1 MKRSGGLKALVH
13 KFEKGMNG
21 LRYAEIETPGLGKDQ
36 VRVKLHFAGLNH
48 RDLFTIAQHD
58 AESLIIGSDGVGE
71 IIEIASTD
79 KNFKVGDKVIINPGL
94 NWAKNS
100 DAAPDNLKILGNP
113 VSGTFAE
120 EIVLPIE
127 NIALKPGYLSME
139 EASVLSLSALTAYR
153 ALFTKGDISKE
164 DTILIPGIGGGVATY
179 LLQFAKAIG
188 AKVYVTSRSEDK
200 LERAKKLGADKGI
213 QSEGNWNQLLGGE
226 KVDLVIE
233 TVGAATFHQSL
244 NQIRKG
250 GTMVLIGSSTGDKIE
265 FNLREFFYGQ
275 YTLKG
280 TTMGSSEEYQ
290 AMLDFIEKYTIRPV
304 VDKIFKIEEY
314 EKAFDRLENGE
325 QFGKIGFAIS

>member
-1 MKRSGGLKALVH
+1 MKALVH
-13 KFEKGMNG
+13 KYKKGMDG
-21 LRYAEIETPGLGKDQ
+21 LHYEETKNQELKKEE
-36 VRVKLHFAGLNH
+36 VRIKLHFAGLNH

-58 AESLIIGSDGVGE
+58 ENAEPLIIGSDGVGE
-71 IIEIASTD
+71 ISEILTEN

-94 NWAKNS
+94 NWIKVS
-100 DAAPDNLKILGNP
+100 DAAPENLEILGNP

-120 EIVLPIE
+120 EIILPIE
-127 NIALKPGYLSME
+127 NIVMKPEYLSME

-153 ALFTKGDISKE
+153 ALFTKGNVTKD

-188 AKVYVTSRSEDK
+188 ASVYVTSRSKDK
-200 LERAKKLGADKGI
+200 LEQAKKLGANKGI
-213 QSEGNWNQLLGGE
+213 QSEGDWNELLKEE
-226 KVDLVIE
+226 KVDVVIE

-244 NQIRKG
+244 NQLRKG

-290 AMLDFIEKYTIRPV
+290 AMLDFIGKHNIRPV
-304 VDKIFKIEEY
+304 VDKIFKIEDFK
-314 EKAFDRLENGE
+314 KAFDRLEKGK

>member
-1 MKRSGGLKALVH
+1 MKALVH
-13 KFEKGMNG
+13 KFEKGMDG
-21 LRYAEIETPGLGKDQ
+21 LQYEEIETPSLKKEE
-36 VRVKLHFAGLNH
+36 VRVKLNFAGLNH

-58 AESLIIGSDGVGE
+58 TEPLIIGSDGVGE
-71 IIEIASTD
+71 IIEIASTN
-79 KNFKVGDKVIINPGL
+79 KGFKVGDKVIINPGL
-94 NWAKNS
+94 NWTKVS
-100 DAAPDNLKILGNP
+100 DAAPDEFKILGNP

-153 ALFTKGDISKE
+153 ALFTKGNVSTE
-164 DTILIPGIGGGVATY
+164 DTILIPGIGGGVAIY

-188 AKVYVTSRSEDK
+188 ATVYVTSRSKDK
-200 LERAKKLGADKGI
+200 LEQAKRLGADKGI
-213 QSEGNWNQLLGGE
+213 QSEGDWNQLLE
-226 KVDLVIE
+226 EKKVDIVIE

-244 NQIRKG
+244 NQLRKG

-290 AMLDFIEKYTIRPV
+290 AMLDFIEKHTIRPV
-304 VDKIFKIEEY
+304 VDKVFKIEEF
-314 EKAFDRLENGE
+314 EKAFDHLENGK